1 MSTNRELLQEFGI
14 QARSVAGTEPLM
26 QLIAR
31 RLHEEKA
38 RYNWVGF
45 YLMEDSTPKILR
57 LGPYVGS
64 FVPIERIPL
73 DQGLCGAAATQK
85 KTVVANNVQ
94 ADPRYVGSGMV
105 KSNLVTPNPVKGRGG
120 RGTRRGKLLRC
131 HVSSGRPGIHRVL
144 RCCSRTL
151 YGKGRHGKE
160 GQAVETNGLFN
171 SPSAAAC
178 CFRLESF

>member
-1 MSTNRELLQEFGI
+1 MSTNKELLQEFEI
-14 QARSVAGTEPLM
+14 QARSAAGTEPLM

-45 YLMEDSTPKILR
+45 YLMEDSTPEILR

-73 DQGLCGAAATQK
+73 DKGLCGAAATQK
-85 KTVVANNVQ
+85 KTVVANNVP

-105 KSNLVTPNPVKGRGG
+105 KSNLVTPILVKGEVVAELDVESYFAD
-120 RGTRRGKLLRC
+120 TFL
-131 HVSSGRPGIHRVL
+131 PGDQEFIESCAAVVAR
-144 RCCSRTL
+144 SMEKAATEKKA
-151 YGKGRHGKE
+151 KG
-160 GQAVETNGLFN
+160 
-171 SPSAAAC
+171 
-178 CFRLESF
+178 

>member
-1 MSTNRELLQEFGI
+1 MSTNKELLQEFEI
-14 QARSVAGTEPLM
+14 QARSAGTEPLM
-26 QLIAR
+26 RLIAR

-85 KTVVANNVQ
+85 KTVVANNVP

-105 KSNLVTPNPVKGRGG
+105 KSNLVTPILIKGEVVAELDVESYFVD
-120 RGTRRGKLLRC
+120 TFP
-131 HVSSGRPGIHRVL
+131 PGDQEFIES
-144 RCCSRTL
+144 CA
-151 YGKGRHGKE
+151 
-160 GQAVETNGLFN
+160 AVVARSMEK
-171 SPSAAAC
+171 AATEKKAK
-178 CFRLESF
+178 R

>member
-1 MSTNRELLQEFGI
+1 MSTNKELLQEFEI
-14 QARSVAGTEPLM
+14 QARSAGTEPLM

-85 KTVVANNVQ
+85 KTVVANNVP

-105 KSNLVTPNPVKGRGG
+105 KSNLVTPILVKGEVVAELDVESYFADTFPTGDQEFIES
-120 RGTRRGKLLRC
+120 C
-131 HVSSGRPGIHRVL
+131 A
-144 RCCSRTL
+144 
-151 YGKGRHGKE
+151 
-160 GQAVETNGLFN
+160 AVVARSMEK
-171 SPSAAAC
+171 AATEKKAK
-178 CFRLESF
+178 R